1 MRGMEKW
8 GASFGYA
15 PQENVEAIIADARAA
30 VPQVKAVLYFECQG
44 DPLLRLLT
52 PLPSDEELA
61 AIALDSVISSSRVHG
76 FDKVKLMWRFFGVK
90 EGKRRPLRLRYESA
104 AKKARLV
111 MAAATTRVRAEAD
124 AAKEA
129 AAAREAAATEEA
141 RAVATVATL
150 VATGRE
156 ALAKEIAME
165 SVAREVAIEQAAAT
179 IAIDEVEQVRP

>member
-1 MRGMEKW
+1 MR
-8 GASFGYA
+8 
-15 PQENVEAIIADARAA
+15 
-30 VPQVKAVLYFECQG
+30 
-44 DPLLRLLT
+44 
-52 PLPSDEELA
+52 
-61 AIALDSVISSSRVHG
+61 
-76 FDKVKLMWRFFGVK
+76 RFFGVG
-90 EGKRRPLRLRYESA
+90 EWKRRRLRLRYESA

-165 SVAREVAIEQAAAT
+165 SVAREVAIEQAVPRRSPSTRSSRCARERAAFT
-179 IAIDEVEQVRP
+179 CYPRSPPPPPALPDRYATLPSRTTTRS